1 MTNNVKSIGVSAIEP
16 AKVRAVTDLSQ
27 TPQSMPRI
35 ESRTARPTMND
46 EPRGEPQADDLRLPS
61 HYINRELSFL
71 EFNQRVLDQS
81 KDPSTPLL
89 ERVRFLAI
97 SCSNLDE
104 FFEIRVAGLKQRQ
117 EAGSL
122 AAGADGL
129 GVREQLTAIYERATR
144 LVTEQYRILNTE
156 IQPALAEAGIAILHA
171 GRWNPEQ
178 LAFLRGYFNNQV
190 EPVLSPLALD
200 PAHPFPRIQNKS
212 LNFIVRL
219 SGTDA
224 FGRRGN
230 LVVLQ
235 APRSLPRILAVP
247 TATQT
252 AAHVIYLSTIIQA
265 FVAELFPG
273 LTVEGCYQFRVT
285 RNSDL
290 LVEEEDAEDLM
301 RAVKGE
307 LASRRYGDEVRLE
320 TAYDCP
326 NDIVEF
332 LLDQFSLMRQDLYQ
346 VQGPVNINRLM
357 ALYDLIDRPDLKYP
371 TFTAGLPRELRGID
385 DMFAAIRARDVLLHH
400 PYESFA
406 PVVDFLRQA
415 AADPQVLAIKQTL
428 YRAGNDS
435 SIVQALVDAARAG
448 KDVTVVVELRARFDE
463 AANIEVATQLQAAGA
478 HVVYGVVGFKTHAK
492 LLLVVRREHG
502 ELRRYCHLGTGNYHV
517 STARVYTDYGLLT
530 ADRELGEDV
539 HDVFMQLTGL
549 ARKPTLRRA
558 LQSPFTLHQG
568 LIAKIARETEHARA
582 GRPGHII
589 AKMNALL
596 EPEVIAAL
604 YAASRSGA
612 QVDLIIRGICALRPG
627 IEGLSENITVRSIVG
642 RFLEHSRVFY
652 FHNDGAEELYCS
664 SADWMDRNL
673 FHRVEL
679 SFPILDPEHLR
690 QILEDLEVY
699 LQDNKQA
706 WVLDG
711 SGAYRRASPD
721 DGRSVNA
728 QAVLLERYGA
738 RSG

>member
-1 MTNNVKSIGVSAIEP
+1 MLRHDLPPLPEEP
-16 AKVRAVTDLSQ
+16 L
-27 TPQSMPRI
+27 P
-35 ESRTARPTMND
+35 E
-46 EPRGEPQADDLRLPS
+46 RLGLPAN
-61 HYINRELSFL
+61 YINRELSFL
-71 EFNQRVLDQS
+71 EFNQRVLEQA
-81 KDPSTPLL
+81 KDPATPLL

-104 FFEIRVAGLKQRQ
+104 FFEIRVAGLKQRSD
-117 EAGSL
+117 AGST
-122 AAGADGL
+122 APGADGL
-129 GVREQLTAIYERATR
+129 GVREQLAAIHERATR
-144 LVTEQYRILNTE
+144 LITEQYRILNAE
-156 IQPALAEAGIAILHA
+156 IQPALAAAGITILQP
-171 GRWNPEQ
+171 GRWTQAQ
-178 LAFLRGYFNNQV
+178 LEFLRGYFNDQV

-235 APRSLPRILAVP
+235 APRSLPRILALP
-247 TATQT
+247 TAANTPAQL
-252 AAHVIYLSTIIQA
+252 VYLSTIIET

-273 LTVEGCYQFRVT
+273 LNVEGCYQFRVT

-290 LVEEEDAEDLM
+290 LVEEDDAEDLL

-320 TAYDCP
+320 AAYDCP
-326 NDIVEF
+326 QDMIEF
-332 LLDQFSLMRQDLYQ
+332 LLDQFSLARQDFFQ
-346 VQGPVNINRLM
+346 VQGPVNLNRLM
-357 ALYDLIDRPDLKYP
+357 ALYDLIDRPDLKYAP
-371 TFTAGLPRELRGID
+371 FTAGLPRELRGVE
-385 DMFAAIRARDVLLHH
+385 DMFAAIRNRDILLHH
-400 PYESFA
+400 PFESFG

-428 YRAGNDS
+428 YRAGDDS

-492 LLLVVRREHG
+492 LLLVVRREQG

-517 STARVYTDYGLLT
+517 NTARVYTDYGLLT
-530 ADRELGEDV
+530 ANRELGEDV

-549 ARKPTLRRA
+549 ARTPTLRRA
-558 LQSPFTLHQG
+558 LQSPFTLHEG
-568 LIAKIARETEHARA
+568 LLTRIARETEHARA

-596 EPEVIAAL
+596 EPQVIAAL
-604 YAASRSGA
+604 YRASIAGVA
-612 QVDLIIRGICALRPG
+612 VDLIVRGICGLRPG
-627 IEGLSENITVRSIVG
+627 IPGLSENITVRSIVG
-642 RFLEHSRVFY
+642 RFLEHSRTVY

-679 SFPILDPEHLR
+679 SFPILDAEYLR
-690 QILEDLEVY
+690 RILDDLEIY
-699 LQDNKQA
+699 LQDNVQA
-706 WVLDG
+706 WILDASG
-711 SGAYRRASPD
+711 SYRRVVA
-721 DGRSVNA
+721 DGAPVVSA
-728 QAVLLERYGA
+728 QAVLLERYA
-738 RSG
+738 NRSA

>member
-1 MTNNVKSIGVSAIEP
+1 VKSIGVSTIEQ
-16 AKVRAVTDLSQ
+16 AKVDTVIQPSQLPPSMLRHDLQ
-27 TPQSMPRI
+27 PPRPSMP
-35 ESRTARPTMND
+35 E
-46 EPRGEPQADDLRLPS
+46 EPLAERLRLPAN
-61 HYINRELSFL
+61 YINRELSFL
-71 EFNQRVLDQS
+71 EFNQRVLEQA
-81 KDPSTPLL
+81 KDPATPLL

-104 FFEIRVAGLKQRQ
+104 FFEIRVAGLKQRAT
-117 EAGSL
+117 AG
-122 AAGADGL
+122 ATAPGADGL
-129 GVREQLTAIYERATR
+129 GVREQLTAIHERATR
-144 LVTEQYRILNTE
+144 LITEQYRILNAE
-156 IQPALAEAGIAILHA
+156 IQPALAAAGITILQP
-171 GRWNPEQ
+171 GRWTPAQ
-178 LAFLRGYFNNQV
+178 LGFLRGYFNDQV

-235 APRSLPRILAVP
+235 APRSLPRILALP
-247 TATQT
+247 TAANAPAQL
-252 AAHVIYLSTIIQA
+252 VYLSTIIET

-273 LTVEGCYQFRVT
+273 LNVEGCYQFRVT
-285 RNSDL
+285 RDSDL
-290 LVEEEDAEDLM
+290 LVEEDDAEDLL

-320 TAYDCP
+320 TAFDCP
-326 NDIVEF
+326 QDMVEF
-332 LLDQFSLMRQDLYQ
+332 LLDQFSLARQDLFQ
-346 VQGPVNINRLM
+346 VQGPVNLNRLM
-357 ALYDLIDRPDLKYP
+357 ALYDLLDRPDLKYAP
-371 TFTAGLPRELRGID
+371 FTPGVPRELRGVE
-385 DMFAAIRARDVLLHH
+385 DMFAAIRTRDILLHH
-400 PYESFA
+400 PFESFG

-415 AADPQVLAIKQTL
+415 AADPHVLAIKQTL

-492 LLLVVRREHG
+492 LLLVVRREQG

-549 ARKPTLRRA
+549 ARTPTLRRA
-558 LQSPFTLHQG
+558 LQSPFTLHEG
-568 LIAKIARETEHARA
+568 LLMRIAREAEHARA

-589 AKMNALL
+589 AKMNSLL
-596 EPEVIAAL
+596 EPQVIAAL
-604 YAASRSGA
+604 YEASIAGV
-612 QVDLIIRGICALRPG
+612 QVDLIVRGICALRPG
-627 IEGLSENITVRSIVG
+627 IAGLSENITVRSIVG
-642 RFLEHSRVFY
+642 RFLEHSRTFY
-652 FHNDGAEELYCS
+652 FHNDGAQELYCS
-664 SADWMDRNL
+664 SADWMERNL
-673 FHRVEL
+673 FHRVEM

-690 QILEDLEVY
+690 RILDDLEIY
-699 LQDNKQA
+699 LQDNVQA
-706 WVLDG
+706 WSLDA
-711 SGAYRRASPD
+711 SGTYHRVRPD
-721 DGRSVNA
+721 GAPVVSA
-728 QAVLLERYGA
+728 QSILLERYAG
-738 RSG
+738 RSV

>member
-1 MTNNVKSIGVSAIEP
+1 MARFDP
-16 AKVRAVTDLSQ
+16 ANTR
-27 TPQSMPRI
+27 R
-35 ESRTARPTMND
+35 TMND
-46 EPRGEPQADDLRLPS
+46 DQRVEAPGDNLRLPA
-61 HYINRELSFL
+61 YFINRELSFL
-71 EFNQRVLDQS
+71 EFNQRVLEQA
-81 KDPSTPLL
+81 KEPSTPLL
-89 ERVRFLAI
+89 ERVKFLAI

-104 FFEIRVAGLKQRQ
+104 FFEIRVAGLKQRL

-122 AAGADGL
+122 APGADGL
-129 GVREQLTAIYERATR
+129 GVREQLAAIHERATR
-144 LVTEQYRILNTE
+144 LVTDQYRVLNTE
-156 IQPALAEAGIAILHA
+156 IQPALAEAGITILQT
-171 GRWNPEQ
+171 GRWTPQQ
-178 LAFLRGYFNNQV
+178 LAYLHGYFHDQV

-224 FGRRGN
+224 FGRRGS

-235 APRSLPRILAVP
+235 APRSLPRILALP
-247 TATQT
+247 TAANVPAQVT
-252 AAHVIYLSTIIQA
+252 YLSTIIQA
-265 FVAELFPG
+265 FVTELFPG
-273 LTVEGCYQFRVT
+273 LNVEGCYQFRVT

-290 LVEEEDAEDLM
+290 LLEDEDAEDLL

-326 NDIVEF
+326 HDIVEF
-332 LLDQFSLMRQDLYQ
+332 LLDQFSLTRSDLYQ
-346 VQGPVNINRLM
+346 VQGPVNLNRLM

-371 TFTAGLPRELRGID
+371 PFTPGLPRELRGVD
-385 DMFAAIRARDVLLHH
+385 DMFAAIRSRDVLLHH
-400 PYESFA
+400 PFESFA

-448 KDVTVVVELRARFDE
+448 KDVTVVVELRARFEE

-492 LLLVVRREHG
+492 LLLVVRREQG

-530 ADRELGEDV
+530 ANRELGEDV

-549 ARKPTLRRA
+549 ARTPSLRRA
-558 LQSPFTLHQG
+558 LQSPFTLHEG
-568 LIAKIARETEHARA
+568 LLAKIERETEHARA

-596 EPEVIAAL
+596 EPQVIATL
-604 YAASRSGA
+604 YEASRAGV
-612 QVDLIIRGICALRPG
+612 QVDLIMRGICALRPG

-664 SADWMDRNL
+664 SADWMERNL

-690 QILEDLEVY
+690 RILDDLEIY
-699 LQDNKQA
+699 LQDNVQA
-706 WVLDG
+706 WSLDG
-711 SGAYRRASPD
+711 KGTYRRVGSLPGEAA
-721 DGRSVNA
+721 VNA
-728 QAVLLERYGA
+728 QAILLERYA
-738 RSG
+738 RGG